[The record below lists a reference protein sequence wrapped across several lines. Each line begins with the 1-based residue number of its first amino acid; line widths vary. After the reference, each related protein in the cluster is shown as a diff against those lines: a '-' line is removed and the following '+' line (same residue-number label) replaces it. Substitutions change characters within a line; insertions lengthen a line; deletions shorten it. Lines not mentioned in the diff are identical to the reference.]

1 MEQGNTPVLVVGVQ
15 TSIVI
20 LEVSVVVSQK
30 NANRST
36 TKPSYTALG
45 HIPKGCLVLSQG
57 HIPNYA
63 HSSFIHNKKLKTTKI
78 SLNWKMN
85 K

>member
-1 MEQGNTPVLVVGVQ
+1 MNTPVLVVGVQ

-30 NANRST
+30 TANQT
-36 TKPSYTALG
+36 TTRPSYTAIG
-45 HIPKGCLVLSQG
+45 HIPKGCSILSQG

-63 HSSFIHNKKLKTTKI
+63 HSSFIHNNKKLETTNI
-78 SLNWKMN
+78 SLN
-85 K
+85 